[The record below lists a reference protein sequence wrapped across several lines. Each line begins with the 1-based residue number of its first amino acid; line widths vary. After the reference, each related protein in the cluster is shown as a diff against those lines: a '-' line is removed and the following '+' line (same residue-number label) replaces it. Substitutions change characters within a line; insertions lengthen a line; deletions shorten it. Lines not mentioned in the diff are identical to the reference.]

1 MLKRVSLLFT
11 AFLLVAIAAVGIVPA
26 NNAQAAPPPSDTI
39 VDIAAGNPAFSTLVA
54 ALVASDQYAG
64 TNYVAALSGNRQFT
78 VFAPTN
84 DAFDSLATALG
95 LADGPALVNYL
106 AMNDPAFLAEVLAYH
121 VTTGRRAANSVLGAS
136 QIRMLNGGFTYPSL
150 DNGTPKINDSTIIA
164 PNVFAK
170 NGVIH
175 VIDAVLLP
183 GS

>member
-26 NNAQAAPPPSDTI
+26 NNAQAAPPPSETI
-39 VDIAAGNPAFSTLVA
+39 VDIAAANPAFSTLVY
-54 ALVASDQYAG
+54 ALVTSDTAAG

-84 DAFDSLATALG
+84 DAFDALAAAFG
-95 LADGPALVNYL
+95 LADGPALVDFLGANNPGL
-106 AMNDPAFLAEVLAYH
+106 LAEVLAYH
-121 VTTGRRAANSVLGAS
+121 VTTGRRAANSVLGAE

-150 DNGTPKINDSTIIA
+150 DNGTPKINESTITA

-183 GS
+183 